1 MRLGL
6 AANAQAAADPLGAL
20 AAVGGRELA
29 AIAGAVLAA
38 RLRRVPVVLDGF
50 IATAA
55 AAALEAARPG
65 ALAHCVA
72 GHLSAERAHGALLER
87 LGLRPILALGMRL
100 GEGTGAALAVSVL
113 RAAAECQAGMATFE
127 EAGVSEG

>member
-1 MRLGL
+1 M
-6 AANAQAAADPLGAL
+6 
-20 AAVGGRELA
+20 
-29 AIAGAVLAA
+29 LAA

-55 AAALEAARPG
+55 AAPLEAARPG

-72 GHLSAERAHGALLER
+72 GHLSAERAHGALLAR
-87 LGLRPILALGMRL
+87 LGLDPILSLGMRL
-100 GEGTGAALAVSVL
+100 GEGSGAALAVAVL
-113 RAAAECQAGMATFE
+113 RAAAECHAGMATFE